1 MNDTVTFQ
9 LKNTL
14 SELEKLNQVVDKFEE
29 KNHLD
34 PNDAYALHLSLD
46 EVLTN
51 IISYGY
57 DDLNE
62 HLITIC
68 ILLRDKELVAEVED
82 DGNPFNPLN
91 VPKPDLKQP
100 IEERPVGGLG
110 IHLVR
115 SMMDTLEYKRSNGKN
130 ILTMKKKIKYL

>member
-1 MNDTVTFQ
+1 MNNTITFQ
-9 LKNTL
+9 LKNNL
-14 SELEKLNQVVDKFEE
+14 SELEKLSQAVDEFGE

-57 DDLNE
+57 NDLNE
-62 HLITIC
+62 HFIAIC
-68 ILLRDKELVAEVED
+68 IALKDEELVAEVDD
-82 DGNPFNPLN
+82 DGNPFNPLDI
-91 VPKPDLKQP
+91 PKPDLKQS
-100 IEERPVGGLG
+100 IDERPIGGLG

-115 SMMDTLEYKRSNGKN
+115 SMMDTLEYKRINGKN
-130 ILTMKKKIKYL
+130 ILTMKKKVKHL